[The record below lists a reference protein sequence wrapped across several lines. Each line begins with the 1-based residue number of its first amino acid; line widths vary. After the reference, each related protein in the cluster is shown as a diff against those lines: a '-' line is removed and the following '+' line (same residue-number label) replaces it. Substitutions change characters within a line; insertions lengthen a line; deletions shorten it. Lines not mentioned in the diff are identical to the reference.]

1 MKSLQQLP
9 KAVARKIARQLRLTC
24 PLPHSFSQ
32 EGEDMI
38 LNRVF
43 ESRAS
48 GFYVD
53 VGAHHPVRFSN
64 TYLFYRRGWRGIN
77 IDAMPGSMTEFEK
90 MRPEDK
96 NVEALISSE
105 QKKVELFLF
114 NEPALNTCDSELAR
128 KRNGLSTFRLLGTTM
143 IESQTLSEVLERYL
157 PPKQSIDFLS
167 IDVEGMDLDVL
178 CSNDWKRFRPTVIL
192 AEDAE
197 VSNAR
202 RAIES
207 PIGTFLG
214 RYGYSLFANT
224 VNTLLFRKDD
234 PLAS

>member
-1 MKSLQQLP
+1 
-9 KAVARKIARQLRLTC
+9 
-24 PLPHSFSQ
+24 
-32 EGEDMI
+32 MI

-43 ESRAS
+43 EGKAN

-53 VGAHHPVRFSN
+53 VGAHHPTRFSN

-77 IDAMPGSMTEFEK
+77 IDAMPGSMSEFEK
-90 MRPEDK
+90 LRPEDE
-96 NVEALISSE
+96 NVEALISSKR
-105 QKKVELFLF
+105 KKIEFFLF
-114 NEPALNTCDSELAR
+114 NEPALNTCDAELAR
-128 KRNGLSTFRLLGTTM
+128 KRNGLSTYRLVGTTM
-143 IESQTLSEVLERYL
+143 IESQTLSEVLERHL
-157 PPKQSIDFLS
+157 SPKQSIDFLS

-178 CSNDWKRFRPTVIL
+178 CSNDWKRFTPTIIL
-192 AEDAE
+192 AEDTE

-202 RAIES
+202 RATES
-207 PIGTFLG
+207 PIATFLG